1 MPVIGSLSNNV
12 FECNSTGN
20 GLFTLFGRDF
30 KQILGKIVSI
40 RVKTLCKTNLVNSR
54 HMKREKGWLPVD
66 VASLLK
72 LPNIGVLLFD

>member
-1 MPVIGSLSNNV
+1 MPVIWSLSNNV
-12 FECNSTGN
+12 FERKSTGN

-30 KQILGKIVSI
+30 KQVFGQIVSI

-66 VASLLK
+66 VASLK
-72 LPNIGVLLFD
+72 NVAA